1 MYIVLSLRSNVNYRS
16 TKWSY
21 IRKIIIV
28 FKNSEL
34 QYKKDYSDIIITSEN
49 YYTLLIL
56 KATLKYFIPNG
67 SNYFQDMIVEKRF

>member
-1 MYIVLSLRSNVNYRS
+1 MYIVLALRSNVNYRS

-67 SNYFQDMIVEKRF
+67 NNYFQDMIVEIRF